1 METNNKEQRKKNE
14 KQFAGVKKKK
24 KRVESRNRVSAK
36 ERKRK

>member
-1 METNNKEQRKKNE
+1 METNNKEQRKNE